1 MIVIGLTGG
10 IGTGKSVVANMLR
23 EMGAALVDSD
33 ELAREVVA
41 SGQPALAEIAAAFG
55 PGVLA
60 ADGTLDRK
68 ALGGIIFADTAQR
81 RRLEAITHP
90 RIREASARRVE
101 AAKAAGYRVCVC
113 DVPLLYEV
121 GYDALGL
128 YDEIW
133 VVTAPEDV
141 QIARVRARDHL
152 SAEEAARRLRAQ
164 WPLALK
170 AQRADRVIDNG
181 GSTEETRRQV
191 EAALAAAVGPS

>member
-41 SGQPALAEIAAAFG
+41 PGQPALAEIAAAFG

-68 ALGGIIFADTAQR
+68 ALGGIIFADSAQR

>member
-41 SGQPALAEIAAAFG
+41 PGQPALAEIAAAFG

-141 QIARVRARDHL
+141 QMARVRARDHL

>member
-41 SGQPALAEIAAAFG
+41 PGQPALAEIAAAFG

>member
-1 MIVIGLTGG
+1 MVVIGLTGG
-10 IGTGKSVVANMLR
+10 IGTGKSVVAHMLT
-23 EMGAALVDSD
+23 ELGAALVDSD
-33 ELAREVVA
+33 ALAREVVVP
-41 SGQPALAEIAAAFG
+41 GQPALAEIAAAFG
-55 PGVLA
+55 PAVIA
-60 ADGTLDRK
+60 RDGSLDRK
-68 ALGGIIFADTAQR
+68 ALGRIIFADAAQR

-181 GSTEETRRQV
+181 GSTAETRRQV